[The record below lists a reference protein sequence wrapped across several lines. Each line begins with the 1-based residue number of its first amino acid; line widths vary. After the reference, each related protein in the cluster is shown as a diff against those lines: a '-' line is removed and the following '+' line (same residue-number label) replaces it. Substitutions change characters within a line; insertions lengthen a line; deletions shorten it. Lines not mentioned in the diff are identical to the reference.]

1 MANGINGKADD
12 EIRASKKRRAA
23 PPSQTLT
30 GSSAAVRNFA
40 GDKLSVGALDGS
52 EGTNQS
58 RKVRSST
65 TMSSNAAIILPRSQQ
80 PGEQRHPV
88 LGSSARSTA
97 TSCDGRTSSS
107 VQSIGKAEV
116 VAPST
121 SLVLSPSLLINM
133 YLYGGCKGGG
143 VDHFAGVLDLPA
155 FVQEHNAALE
165 FPLKV
170 RS

>member
-65 TMSSNAAIILPRSQQ
+65 TMSSNAIILPRSEQ

-88 LGSSARSTA
+88 LGSSRSTA
-97 TSCDGRTSSS
+97 SSCDGRTSSS

-133 YLYGGCKGGG
+133 YLYGGCKGG
-143 VDHFAGVLDLPA
+143 VDHFAGVLDLLA
-155 FVQEHNAALE
+155 FVQEHNAALK